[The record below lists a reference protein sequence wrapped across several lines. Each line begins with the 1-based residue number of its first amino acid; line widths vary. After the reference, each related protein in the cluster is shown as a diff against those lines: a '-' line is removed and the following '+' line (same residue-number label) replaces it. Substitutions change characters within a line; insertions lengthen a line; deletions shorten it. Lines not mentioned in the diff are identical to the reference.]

1 MGLCHFVD
9 LSFNFL
15 VWVQLV
21 SFGLTDRFGL
31 VSWVLVYRYLVDESL
46 TNDFGFMVWV
56 YVQLVHV
63 GADLIGTDAISSTV
77 IYI

>member
-1 MGLCHFVD
+1 M
-9 LSFNFL
+9 
-15 VWVQLV
+15 
-21 SFGLTDRFGL
+21 
-31 VSWVLVYRYLVDESL
+31 VYRYLVDESL

-63 GADLIGTDAISSTV
+63 GADLIGTDALSSTV

>member
-1 MGLCHFVD
+1 MSFCRFIFNCWVWVQLVSWGLIDRFRLTIMGLCHFVD

-31 VSWVLVYRYLVDESL
+31 SIMG
-46 TNDFGFMVWV
+46 FGLPVF
-56 YVQLVHV
+56 
-63 GADLIGTDAISSTV
+63 SR
-77 IYI
+77 